1 MKFKNKK
8 GKRLKTTM
16 SNDIMNQVAEITE
29 LQLKNKNIFYLREG
43 TVFRVKQSDMNN
55 LLNAQMRAT
64 KKLIKDGVITLDMIK
79 KDMKYN
85 FG

>member
-1 MKFKNKK
+1 MKFKNRK

-29 LQLKNKNIFYLREG
+29 LQLKNRNIFYLREG